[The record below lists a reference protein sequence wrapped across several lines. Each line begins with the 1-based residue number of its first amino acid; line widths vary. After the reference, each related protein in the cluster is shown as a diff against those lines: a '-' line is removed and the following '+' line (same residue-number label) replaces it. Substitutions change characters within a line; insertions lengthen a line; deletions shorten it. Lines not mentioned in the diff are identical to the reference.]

1 MESQFVPRS
10 NKLNRAEDD
19 GWLVLYVHNEN
30 TEKLSR
36 PHSECIILN
45 AQDISSGPVARI
57 ILPDRIP
64 YGAHAMWRP
73 KLSDSSV
80 REFKTRG
87 QNYFNDVQPKKYA
100 FLPDQ
105 IDDLLGTVRCGILRL
120 ASSLFVNG
128 WRPWVRKK
136 KSEIYSFVRAG
147 EYELDEVY
155 RLGSMRMAESRVEAE
170 RGLQQSPNLVLYDVE
185 TDGECRRVREALC
198 MLDLAF
204 ECRPCPYGGYRH
216 RTLAAKLQNVPLGE
230 EILPFLHDSRSNV
243 CVIGAEDV
251 LNYLYDVYL
260 DGSAPSPLVA
270 NQGTADIAV
279 RSRSTEFSSISH
291 SMMPCKYP
299 MKPLEL
305 WAYEASPFCSLVRE
319 KLCEMELPY
328 ILRPCSRG
336 SPRRTE
342 LMKKAKTFQVPFI
355 EDENTGARLFESA
368 KIIEYLD
375 QTYCY

>member
-1 MESQFVPRS
+1 
-10 NKLNRAEDD
+10 
-19 GWLVLYVHNEN
+19 
-30 TEKLSR
+30 
-36 PHSECIILN
+36 
-45 AQDISSGPVARI
+45 
-57 ILPDRIP
+57 
-64 YGAHAMWRP
+64 
-73 KLSDSSV
+73 
-80 REFKTRG
+80 
-87 QNYFNDVQPKKYA
+87 
-100 FLPDQ
+100 
-105 IDDLLGTVRCGILRL
+105 
-120 ASSLFVNG
+120 
-128 WRPWVRKK
+128 
-136 KSEIYSFVRAG
+136 
-147 EYELDEVY
+147 
-155 RLGSMRMAESRVEAE
+155 
-170 RGLQQSPNLVLYDVE
+170 
-185 TDGECRRVREALC
+185 